1 MHKSCYFYK
10 MVKRWRTGLIA
21 QDTPQPPIG
30 GTQYVLN
37 HFAGDPTYDEDA
49 CRQLIRKHV
58 RHRTWN
64 TTTPTY
70 EEYLRCLRAPKNKSA
85 GPDGVPPHLLRHL
98 PDHVQRQLYQAIV
111 AAWNGQHI
119 PVAWLQSRVV
129 LIYKKKNPQDPQ
141 NYRPIYVSTAIY
153 SILTRLLLTRI
164 SGALTP
170 GPLDIPH
177 GTTQGRNTTTLAT
190 KLLNDLHVEDG
201 YVALLDVAKAFPSVP
216 RPMLTGIVKEAG
228 APENIIRMLG
238 EIYQHTPAVLTL
250 HGKDLPIR
258 PTRGMKEGCP
268 LSPTLFLLYYDILLR
283 ETMERCPGAR
293 LYVFVD
299 DIAVRAPTKEAL
311 LHTLDTLHDVAHTMG
326 LHFNKDKSEVCH
338 WAKDYDLTPITW
350 RHQLIPVRPP
360 IMTYLGH
367 VLAHPTQED
376 TAWDMVT
383 TQLHHDVAAY
393 RTLPL
398 NAYEKVAIINAVLI
412 PRWTYRGL
420 FLGNRTRMAHWDDIL
435 LQFIRH
441 TPGVEQQMNK
451 HRLTTNLSHGGLGL
465 RQLWWSYITRWVTIG
480 PQELQRTGPTQQLTA
495 TQYKYIDAIRALGGT
510 VGQRISQPRQHRPLS
525 AGLYDS
531 ESSEEDQETHAGK
544 TRPATNRLD
553 YSWMNPPE
561 EPTPEE
567 TQEVCQALP
576 HQQKLHGITIH
587 YTGEPT
593 TTRWYTDGSKRHGRA
608 GGGIYN
614 GTYRAAFRV
623 HGPQQVYR
631 AETIACALA
640 SELAKPGDDII
651 LDNQSVV
658 KATPIKRKGVV
669 KDQDYRDIGYLNST
683 TKRLTIRWTPRH
695 RNLEQATT
703 YKDYQDIQGNNHS
716 DVLAN
721 MGDNLPMDS
730 QQPQPHDI
738 VITGHIMPTPAK
750 AWIMQ
755 VRRQKQT
762 PDVHWVSWLPMK
774 HYRRNAWTPWLWGQV
789 RWWGMGAPWERT
801 PRLCSQCGHQHGAL
815 VQSNFSYCP
824 AWSDFWDLWRKSWT
838 DWAPYTHQWLQAADN
853 QELWLCVRLLIPLS
867 LVDAIPTAERHKL
880 RAEVGLFQF
889 RMIQSVQTPRRKY
902 ADPTPQQPPSPL
914 WLTKYMAQA
923 LPPRET
929 PQNLRNQV
937 GAPTWCGAKRKRK
950 AEVATADPI
959 DPGQWLQD
967 ARSAGDSEAVAWFV
981 ARATNTGA
989 DDHIKKRQRL
999 NVDTQ
1004 RWEQYKTTT
1013 ERLANE
1019 HAQQARDIYHKAHME
1034 VMARQHLHTL
1044 HMGYTDALTAKTD
1057 YHRLVI
1063 KLVDQQR
1070 QTQRLHDTHAHLYQI
1085 RRQWYEQAKDD
1096 TRMWYTDA
1104 KLLLMVNDR
1113 YWRLSAGTAKLLDL
1127 HHQQATYM

>member
-1 MHKSCYFYK
+1 MHKSGYFYK

-64 TTTPTY
+64 TATPTY

-111 AAWNGQHI
+111 AVWNGQHI

-129 LIYKKKNPQDPQ
+129 LIYKKKDPQDPR

-153 SILTRLLLTRI
+153 SILTRLLLMRI
-164 SGALTP
+164 LGALTP
-170 GPLDIPH
+170 GLLDIQH
-177 GTTQGRNTTTLAT
+177 GATQGRNTTTLAT

-258 PTRGMKEGCP
+258 PTRGMKQGCP

-326 LHFNKDKSEVCH
+326 LRFNKDKTEVCH

-420 FLGNRTRMAHWDDIL
+420 FLGNRTRMAQWDDIL
-435 LQFIRH
+435 LQFIRD

-480 PQELQRTGPTQQLTA
+480 QQELQRTGPTQQLTA
-495 TQYKYIDAIRALGGT
+495 TQYKYIDAVRALGGT

-531 ESSEEDQETHAGK
+531 ESSEEDQESHAGK

-567 TQEVCQALP
+567 THEVCQALP
-576 HQQKLHGITIH
+576 RQQKLHGITIH

-640 SELAKPGDDII
+640 SELA
-651 LDNQSVV
+651 
-658 KATPIKRKGVV
+658 
-669 KDQDYRDIGYLNST
+669 
-683 TKRLTIRWTPRH
+683 
-695 RNLEQATT
+695 
-703 YKDYQDIQGNNHS
+703 
-716 DVLAN
+716 
-721 MGDNLPMDS
+721 
-730 QQPQPHDI
+730 
-738 VITGHIMPTPAK
+738 
-750 AWIMQ
+750 
-755 VRRQKQT
+755 
-762 PDVHWVSWLPMK
+762 
-774 HYRRNAWTPWLWGQV
+774 
-789 RWWGMGAPWERT
+789 
-801 PRLCSQCGHQHGAL
+801 
-815 VQSNFSYCP
+815 
-824 AWSDFWDLWRKSWT
+824 
-838 DWAPYTHQWLQAADN
+838 
-853 QELWLCVRLLIPLS
+853 
-867 LVDAIPTAERHKL
+867 
-880 RAEVGLFQF
+880 
-889 RMIQSVQTPRRKY
+889 
-902 ADPTPQQPPSPL
+902 
-914 WLTKYMAQA
+914 
-923 LPPRET
+923 
-929 PQNLRNQV
+929 
-937 GAPTWCGAKRKRK
+937 
-950 AEVATADPI
+950 
-959 DPGQWLQD
+959 
-967 ARSAGDSEAVAWFV
+967 
-981 ARATNTGA
+981 
-989 DDHIKKRQRL
+989 
-999 NVDTQ
+999 
-1004 RWEQYKTTT
+1004 
-1013 ERLANE
+1013 
-1019 HAQQARDIYHKAHME
+1019 
-1034 VMARQHLHTL
+1034 
-1044 HMGYTDALTAKTD
+1044 
-1057 YHRLVI
+1057 
-1063 KLVDQQR
+1063 
-1070 QTQRLHDTHAHLYQI
+1070 
-1085 RRQWYEQAKDD
+1085 
-1096 TRMWYTDA
+1096 
-1104 KLLLMVNDR
+1104 
-1113 YWRLSAGTAKLLDL
+1113 
-1127 HHQQATYM
+1127 